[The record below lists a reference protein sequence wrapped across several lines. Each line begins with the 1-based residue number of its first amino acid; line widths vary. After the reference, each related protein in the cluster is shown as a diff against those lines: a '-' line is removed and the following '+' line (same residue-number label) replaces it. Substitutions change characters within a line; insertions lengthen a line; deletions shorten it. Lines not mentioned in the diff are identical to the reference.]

1 MSKFYPVKIAKI
13 NKETADS
20 VSIAFNI
27 DPNHKDVFQYTPGQ
41 YIVLKA
47 NINGEECRRSYSIC
61 SSKNELL
68 TVAIKKVENGKMS
81 TFINDKLKE
90 GDQIEIQPPQGN
102 FQLQDIAPSKT
113 RKFVAFAAGS
123 GITPILSMIKE
134 LSLNEKGSEF
144 LLFYGNKTTSDVMF
158 HEELNS
164 ISNNS
169 IKVKYLY
176 SRQNSKNELYNG
188 RIDESKAK
196 ELLKSEMSYL
206 NSDAFYLC
214 GPEEMIFSTKK
225 VLESFG
231 VDNSKIKFELFTTP
245 VLEIDGIKKETNV
258 ESSDFD
264 GESKVTV
271 IYDDEEVEFLLQKNG
286 DTILDAAM
294 DNDLDVPFSCKGAVC
309 CTCRAKVKVGKVSMD
324 ANYAL
329 SDQEVEDGYILTCQS
344 HPNSEKVIID
354 FD

>member
-1 MSKFYPVKIAKI
+1 MEKFYSVNIAKI
-13 NKETADS
+13 NKETPDS
-20 VSIAFNI
+20 VSISFNI
-27 DPNHKDVFQYTPGQ
+27 DHNYKDHFQYIPGQ
-41 YIVLKA
+41 YLVLKA
-47 NINGEECRRSYSIC
+47 NIKGVECRRSYSIC

-68 TVAIKKVENGKMS
+68 TVAVKRVENGIMS
-81 TFINDKLKE
+81 TYLNEELKV

-102 FQLQDIAPSKT
+102 FKLDNIGPSKS

-123 GITPILSMIKE
+123 GITPILSIMKE
-134 LSLNEKGSEF
+134 LSLNEKDTQF
-144 LLFYGNKTTSDVMF
+144 LLFYGNKTNSDVMF
-158 HEELNS
+158 NDELNK
-164 ISNNS
+164 ISNDK
-169 IKVKYLY
+169 IKVKYLF
-176 SRQNSKNELYNG
+176 SRQDSHDLMYYG
-188 RIDESKAK
+188 RIDEAKAK

-206 NSDAFYLC
+206 NADAFYLC
-214 GPEEMIFSTKK
+214 GPEQMIFSIKK

-231 VDNSKIKFELFTTP
+231 VDSSKINFELFSTP
-245 VLEIDGIKKETNV
+245 VHEKSIKEIND
-258 ESSDFD
+258 ESNDFD

-271 IYDDEEVEFLLQKNG
+271 IYDDEEVEFSLYKNG

-309 CTCRAKVKVGKVSMD
+309 CTCRAKVKLGKVTMD